1 LKYQLDGQMRHVGDV
16 RRHSPGNPHIGPQ
29 KIFRPSAAIESY
41 TQAGAKK
48 KTMSGYP
55 SDRTFWNR
63 VLKMVARHTN
73 GRADPEEILNTAYL
87 RLERYQE
94 SRAVKDPVG
103 FLVRTAKNLVV
114 DEYRHAQIT
123 ARYLSDAQQRER
135 DLDESPLQDEVFA
148 ARERLERVKKGLE
161 QLQPRTREIFLMYR
175 LQDMKCR
182 DIALKTGLSESS
194 VEKHIAKAM
203 YFLTKWSEGW

>member
-1 LKYQLDGQMRHVGDV
+1 LKYRLMD
-16 RRHSPGNPHIGPQ
+16 RRAGGARRCSPRNPHSDAI
-29 KIFRPSAAIESY
+29 KIFDPLAAIAPYSRS
-41 TQAGAKK
+41 GAKK
-48 KTMSGYP
+48 KKMSGYP
-55 SDRTFWNR
+55 SDRTFWDR
-63 VLKMVARHTN
+63 VLKMIARHTN

-123 ARYLSDAQQRER
+123 ARYLTDAQQRER

-148 ARERLERVKKGLE
+148 ARERLERVKKGLA
-161 QLQPRTREIFLMYR
+161 QLPPRTREIFLMYR
-175 LQDMKCR
+175 LHDMKCR
-182 DIALKTGLSESS
+182 DIAAKVDLSESA

-203 YFLTKWSEGW
+203 YFLTKWSDGW